1 MTFRSS
7 YISRLK
13 SALVD
18 GGVEGR
24 TALLRKAVSPVSRM
38 VDDFLSPR
46 HAVSDRPVPP
56 CVLLC
61 CPPRT
66 GSTFIYQVLA
76 RVVPCAYV
84 ANVHQLAPRLGTKLL
99 SLHDMK
105 RPQPANLVSYYG
117 HTRALADVSEGN
129 EFVDYW
135 FTDNEQGSIRKRFHE
150 TLAWIGA
157 SPERPAI
164 IKNVSVYDR
173 LSMLSEAVPELTF
186 LRIVRDRQQ
195 SIESSLRAYR
205 ELGYINPTPDGL
217 RITEDDPLRTIVEQ
231 VQLIEDRITRELS
244 EVSGEH
250 VVTWEYEKF
259 CEDPEAMIGELCTR
273 IGVTPIW
280 NSDMVRFTKSTRKK
294 VSTPE
299 SERIAALLEC

>member
-7 YISRLK
+7 DINRLK

-24 TALLRKAVSPVSRM
+24 IALLRKAVSPVSRM
-38 VDDFLSPR
+38 FDYLLSPR
-46 HAVSDRPVPP
+46 HGVSDRSIPP
-56 CVLLC
+56 SVLLC

-84 ANVHQLAPRLGTKLL
+84 ANVHQLAPRSGTKLL
-99 SLHDMK
+99 GLHDRRWP
-105 RPQPANLVSYYG
+105 RPGKLVSYYG
-117 HTRALADVSEGN
+117 HTSALADVSEGN

-135 FTDNEQGSIRKRFHE
+135 FTDDEPGGIRNRFLD

-157 SPERPAI
+157 SSERPAI
-164 IKNVSVYDR
+164 IKNVCVYDR
-173 LSMLSEAVPELTF
+173 LSKLSTAVPELTF

-205 ELGYINPTPDGL
+205 ELGYINPAPDGL
-217 RITEDDPLRTIVEQ
+217 RISKEDPLRTIVDQ
-231 VQLIEDRITRELS
+231 VQMIEDRITRELC
-244 EVSGEH
+244 EVPREN
-250 VVTWEYEKF
+250 VVIWEYEEF
-259 CEDPEAMIGELCTR
+259 CEDPEAMIRELCTR
-273 IGVTPIW
+273 LGVTPNW
-280 NSDMVRFTKSTRKK
+280 NAEMIPFAKSTRKK
-294 VSTPE
+294 VSEPE
-299 SERIAALLEC
+299 SERIAALLGC